1 MTEKS
6 LHTTQTDPRSYKK
19 HLENLV
25 ETRTKEILDANT
37 LLRQEIRERK
47 QAEQALIA
55 SEQRINAI
63 LQASPVG
70 IGLVIDR
77 ELNWA
82 NATMYNLVGYP
93 EDSLLG
99 KNARLLYEND
109 EEYERV
115 GKRLIQC
122 ALKGEAEETV
132 TRWVRQDGTL
142 FDCSL
147 RSYFLDRE
155 DPSQGLIVA
164 VTDISKEKNLEK
176 RLRQAQKMEA
186 LGTLAGGVAHD
197 LNNILSS
204 IVSYPELI
212 LLDLEETVDATTK
225 NLLHRIKKSGEQ
237 AAAVVQDMLTMARR
251 GVSVSE
257 PVDINAIILEQ
268 CSGYSLN
275 QLEINNPGVHFV
287 LDLANEPLIINGAE
301 PHLSKSLV
309 NLLVN
314 GAESISSDSGTVTV
328 RTAQTTLTEPYDG
341 FELVKPGKYVTL
353 TIEDTGS
360 GIPEEN
366 ISQIFDPFYTTK
378 EMGRSGSGLGMTV
391 VWGTVKDHGGFFD
404 IRSSANGTAFTLYFP
419 LADNTVINTKP
430 EESLDSLVGSGES
443 VVVVDDS
450 ASQREICQQ
459 ILSVLKYNT
468 TCIASGAEA
477 VEFLKAKSVDLVI
490 LDMIMPGLDGLD
502 TFRQLYK
509 INPDQKFI
517 IASGFSE
524 NERVREIQKLS
535 GCLYLKKPF
544 TIAAIGQ
551 AIKATL
557 HSPGRNTGNN

>member
-6 LHTTQTDPRSYKK
+6 PHTTQTDQRAYKK

-37 LLRQEIRERK
+37 LLRQEIQERR
-47 QAEQALIA
+47 QAEKALIA

-77 ELNWA
+77 KLNWA
-82 NATMYNLVGYP
+82 NATMYSLLGYP
-93 EDSLLG
+93 EDSLLRE
-99 KNARLLYEND
+99 KARLLYEND

-122 ALKGEAEETV
+122 AVKGEADGIV

-212 LLDLEETVDATTK
+212 LLDLAETSDTTTK
-225 NLLHRIKKSGEQ
+225 TLLHRIKKSGEQ

-251 GVSVSE
+251 GVSVNE

-268 CSGYSLN
+268 CSGYSLD
-275 QLEINNPGVHFV
+275 QLKTNHPGVHFV
-287 LDLANEPLIINGAE
+287 LDLANEPLIISGAE

-314 GAESISSDSGTVTV
+314 GAESIPGDSGTVTV

-341 FELVKPGKYVTL
+341 FEQVTPGKYVTL

-419 LADNTVINTKP
+419 LADGMVIDTKP
-430 EESLDSLVGSGES
+430 EEPLNSLVGSGES
-443 VVVVDDS
+443 VLVVDDS

-468 TCIASGAEA
+468 TCIASGEEA
-477 VEFLKAKSVDLVI
+477 VEFLKAKSADLII

-502 TFRQLYK
+502 TFRLLYE

-557 HSPGRNTGNN
+557 HSPGRCTGNN